1 MVGSECHEKEGVIS
15 RNITEKKKVVRKVHR
30 RRWLDVARFVAKVC
44 EEAKG
49 MDPVVIKV
57 KDITPMADYVV
68 VVSGRSD
75 THVKALTERV
85 VEGLKKKRGITLLH
99 EEGIKARRWVLLDYG
114 ALIVHIFYQPMREF
128 YDLEG
133 LWADAPRVK

>member
-1 MVGSECHEKEGVIS
+1 MTSSKRKAVH
-15 RNITEKKKVVRKVHR
+15 KVHR

-49 MDPVVIKV
+49 LNPVVIKV

-68 VVSGRSD
+68 VVSCHSD

-85 VEGLKKKRGITLLH
+85 VEGLKKERGITLLH
-99 EEGIKARRWVLLDYG
+99 EEGARVRRWVLLDYG

-133 LWADAPRVK
+133 LWADAPRVSAS